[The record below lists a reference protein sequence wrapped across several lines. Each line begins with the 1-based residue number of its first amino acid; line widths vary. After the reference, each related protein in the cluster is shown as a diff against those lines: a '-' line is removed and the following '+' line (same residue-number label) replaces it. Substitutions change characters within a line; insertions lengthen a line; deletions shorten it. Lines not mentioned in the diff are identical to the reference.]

1 MWPYQECLKEG
12 ILQLGPL
19 ICTRV
24 NKDPMTRGG
33 MEVITPM
40 CSYFTITICF
50 TGGELYK
57 VQVGSE
63 TLVG

>member
-1 MWPYQECLKEG
+1 
-12 ILQLGPL
+12 
-19 ICTRV
+19 
-24 NKDPMTRGG
+24 MTRGG